1 MGFTR
6 DFCKVVPPLCEVINS
21 HLPRTHARSCTPN
34 DFTCISTMKMVYI
47 FADVLKHRIYF
58 IIWLKVTVVWIQYQ
72 SIWVNNWQAIAW
84 AHHEAAHWRI
94 NGHICGYHQKLTLFF
109 SATKKQFLR
118 TSYTNAHIWYR
129 VVSRMSYTQ
138 IVIYY
143 WSYIIMYHP
152 LCYSRPKPITV
163 I

>member
-34 DFTCISTMKMVYI
+34 DYTCISTMKMVYI

-72 SIWVNNWQAIAW
+72 LIWVNKWQAIDW
-84 AHHEAAHWRI
+84 AHHAAAHWRI

-109 SATKKQFLR
+109 QPWRNIFYERHTLMH
-118 TSYTNAHIWYR
+118 TSGIEWYPGCLTHRLWFIIGHI
-129 VVSRMSYTQ
+129 
-138 IVIYY
+138 
-143 WSYIIMYHP
+143 
-152 LCYSRPKPITV
+152 L
-163 I
+163 